1 MTTSLRWF
9 FCAAGILAMLAAALL
24 QGWSAPVSAFCVIT
38 AGAICMWITDALP
51 GTLVAM
57 VLPALYILCGAGTPV
72 QVLAPWT
79 SSMCWLVLG
88 GVIISRMMEKSGV
101 SRRLALWALRC
112 SGASLRRLFWGI
124 MLAGFLIAPFVPTAM
139 GKAALFV
146 VILGGICTTLEFK
159 PGSRE
164 ASCIFL
170 CGLLVL
176 ACPKFLFFTSSV
188 DSALLVTTA
197 RRFGMEL
204 SWLQYFKANAL
215 PGLVYSVLC
224 ILLLM
229 LFAPRDTKDF
239 KSYVETEY
247 RKLGPL
253 GAQEKKAF
261 FLLGL
266 VALSMVTDSWHGRDI
281 GWLMVLFAGLCFL
294 PGIRLLEGRDI
305 PSLPLGIV
313 FFIAGCMSIG
323 AAAHGVG
330 LDGIIA
336 AQVKEAFH
344 EGVSVSTL
352 MGAFVAGVCM
362 SLGFTTLPAIS
373 TMGPALTSAG
383 LEAGASGPALL
394 YAFLYG
400 LDQFLL
406 PYVFAPA
413 LYFYA
418 SGYIRLGHY
427 LGFQSLKLLLAVVF
441 LLVVT
446 IPWWA
451 WVL

>member
-1 MTTSLRWF
+1 MTMSLRWL
-9 FCAAGILAMLAAALL
+9 FCGMGILAMLVTALL
-24 QGWSAPVSAFCVIT
+24 QGWPAPVCGFSAIT
-38 AGAICMWITDALP
+38 VGAVCMWITDVLP

-57 VLPALYILCGAGTPV
+57 VLPALYILCGAGTPA

-88 GVIISRMMEKSGV
+88 GVVISKMMEKSGV
-101 SRRLALWALRC
+101 SRRIALWALKG

-146 VILGGICTTLEFK
+146 VILGGICTTLEFR

-197 RRFGMEL
+197 KRFGMEL
-204 SWLQYFKANAL
+204 SWLQYFRANAL
-215 PGLVYSVLC
+215 PGLVYAVLC

-229 LFAPRDTKDF
+229 LFAPRDTREF
-239 KSYVETEY
+239 RSYVEAEY

-253 GAQEKKAF
+253 SLQEKKAF

-281 GWLMVLFAGLCFL
+281 GWLMMLFAGLCFM
-294 PGIRLLEGRDI
+294 PGFRLLEGGDL

-313 FFIAGCMSIG
+313 FFIAGCMCIG

-336 AQVKEAFH
+336 AQVKAAFCD
-344 EGVSVSTL
+344 GVSISTL

-373 TMGPALTSAG
+373 TMGPALASAG
-383 LEAGASGPALL
+383 LEAGPSGPALI

-418 SGYIRLGHY
+418 SGYIRRGHY
-427 LGFQSLKLLLAVVF
+427 LGFQGLKLLLTVIF
-441 LLVVT
+441 LLVVA
-446 IPWWA
+446 IPWWS
-451 WVL
+451 WML

>member
-1 MTTSLRWF
+1 MKLSARWC
-9 FCAAGILAMLAAALL
+9 FCCLGVFGMLAGAVAL
-24 QGWSAPVSAFCVIT
+24 GWSAPVSAFCVIT
-38 AGAICMWITDALP
+38 AGAICLWITDALP

-57 VLPALYILCGAGTPV
+57 VLPVLYILFGAGTPA
-72 QVLAPWT
+72 QVLSPWT
-79 SSMCWLVLG
+79 TSMCWLVLG

-101 SRRLALWALRC
+101 SRRVALWALRT

-124 MLAGFLIAPFVPTAM
+124 TLAGFLIAPFVPTAM

-146 VILGGICTTLEFK
+146 VILGGICTALGFRA
-159 PGSRE
+159 GSRE

-188 DSALLVTTA
+188 DSALLVSTA
-197 RRFGMEL
+197 KRFGMEL
-204 SWLQYFKANAL
+204 SWLQYFRANAL
-215 PGLVYSVLC
+215 PGLVYTVLC
-224 ILLLM
+224 VLLLM
-229 LFAPRDTKDF
+229 LFAPRDTPELKG
-239 KSYVETEY
+239 YVEEEY

-253 GAQEKKAF
+253 GPQEKKAF

-266 VALSMVTDSWHGRDI
+266 VALCMVTDSWHGTDI
-281 GWLMVLFAGLCFL
+281 GWLMMLFAGLCFF
-294 PGIRLLEGRDI
+294 PGVELLDGGDI
-305 PSLPLGIV
+305 PRLPLGIV

-330 LDGIIA
+330 LDALIA
-336 AQVKEAFH
+336 AQVREAFA
-344 EGVSVSTL
+344 EGVGFGTL
-352 MGAFVAGVCM
+352 LGAFLAGICM

-373 TMGPALTSAG
+373 TMGPALTAAG
-383 LEAGASGPALL
+383 LEAGPSGAALI

-427 LGFQSLKLLLAVVF
+427 LGFQSLKLFLAIVF
-441 LLVVT
+441 LLVVA
-446 IPWWA
+446 IPWWS
-451 WVL
+451 WIL